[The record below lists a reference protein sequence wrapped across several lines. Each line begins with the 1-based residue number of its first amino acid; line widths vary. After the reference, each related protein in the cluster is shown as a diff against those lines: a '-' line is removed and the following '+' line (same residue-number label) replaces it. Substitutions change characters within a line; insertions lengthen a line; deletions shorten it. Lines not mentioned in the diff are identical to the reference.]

1 MTDSFSPRKRSWIMS
16 RVASRDTSPELLV
29 RSLVH
34 RMGYRFRLH
43 RNDLPG
49 CPDIVFPSRGKII
62 FVHGCFW
69 HGHGCSR
76 GSRIPKTNSEYWKRK
91 IEKNIARD
99 RQNLETLASMGWDC
113 LVVWE
118 CELKDGEKLTSTIGD
133 FLEASNK
140 S

>member
-34 RMGYRFRLH
+34 GMGYRFRLH

-69 HGHGCSR
+69 HGHSCSR

-99 RQNLETLASMGWDC
+99 RQNLETLASMGWNC

-118 CELKDGEKLTSTIGD
+118 CELKDREKLTSTIGD